1 MEIVKERV
9 GDRMTFR
16 ISGKLDTMTAP
27 ELDKALGGELDGAT
41 ELVMD
46 LAGLEYISSFG
57 LRLFMRVKK
66 SMARNGGTMQ
76 IIHPQERV
84 MEVFEMTGLADLF
97 EIHKDDVPVYYPVR
111 PIQRWMFDTQLS
123 HARSTMLNIG
133 GLFRLDNR
141 LDFDKFI
148 AAVKETLKAY
158 DVFGTRFL
166 FHPQTNELC
175 QTFTSEREPI
185 TIEELSDADIE
196 IERHRLQQPY
206 QLINKPMYRIR
217 FFRTPS
223 ANYFFM
229 EFHHV
234 MMDGMSATI
243 LFTRELGLA
252 YQGHPVRPR
261 KGSSY
266 RELVEEESAVR
277 PANLEE
283 GHRYWEEMMRAFDP
297 ARHILPSTGDAH
309 SALGTLDMKVTEDL
323 TRSFLRASGFDE
335 EPFLMAAALL
345 AMAVRTGQRDA
356 FMGWVHNGRDTV
368 HKMRIMGLMLDQ
380 YPIYQDFSE
389 SIAVSALVAGI
400 AARQKEALT
409 YKAAMDL
416 VYERGLED
424 DLICF
429 MFQREIDG
437 DIFIAGLPVTLVE
450 TSSESSAAE
459 NSLDFKLLSDGDN
472 YAIHIDYD
480 TAIFSEDTVRELAET
495 YCRVLEKMMQPGM
508 MTDDIL
514 AAEK

>member
-1 MEIVKERV
+1 MTAKGAYCMEIVKERV

-141 LDFDKFI
+141 FDLDKLMT
-148 AAVKETLKAY
+148 AVRDVLKAY

-166 FHPQTNELC
+166 FHPKTKELC

-196 IERHRLQQPY
+196 IERHRLRQPY

-243 LFTRELGLA
+243 LFTRELELA
-252 YQGHPVRPR
+252 YQGRPVRPR

-266 RELVEEESAVR
+266 RELVEEESAVT
-277 PANLEE
+277 PTNLEE
-283 GHRYWEEMMRAFDP
+283 GHRYWEKMMRAFDP
-297 ARHILPSTGDAH
+297 ARHILPNTGDAL
-309 SALGTLDMKVTEDL
+309 SALGTFDMKVTEDL
-323 TRSFLRASGFDE
+323 TRSFLRASGFEE

-345 AMAVRTGQRDA
+345 AMAARTGQRDA
-356 FMGWVHNGRDTV
+356 FMGWVHNGRDTMR
-368 HKMRIMGLMLDQ
+368 KMRIMGLMLDQ

-389 SIAVSALVAGI
+389 SIAISSLVAGI
-400 AARQKEALT
+400 AERQKEALT

-429 MFQREIDG
+429 MFQRNIDG
-437 DIFIAGLPVTLVE
+437 DINIAGLPITLV
-450 TSSESSAAE
+450 
-459 NSLDFKLLSDGDN
+459 
-472 YAIHIDYD
+472 
-480 TAIFSEDTVRELAET
+480 
-495 YCRVLEKMMQPGM
+495 
-508 MTDDIL
+508 
-514 AAEK
+514 